1 MKKALLIAVL
11 GGMSVVACAQSK
23 APAETAKPADA
34 PAATTAPTD
43 PKVAPGSADAKAIA
57 AIRQLSSQV
66 VIDKVGPAPM
76 PGYREVVVSGQV
88 LYVSDDGRYLM
99 QGALLDMQTKRDM
112 AQATLA
118 SVRKDLLAQVPKSER
133 IIFSPPNPKY
143 TVSVFTDIECGSCRK
158 LHEEIAEYNKRGIAV
173 EYVAFPRQG
182 LDSPDYR
189 GMVSVWCAPDRRK
202 ALAILL
208 LGLWLP
214 LAALAQVKGDVAPP
228 VFRDQFEEQRFR
240 QLTHE
245 LRCVMCQ
252 NQSLADSNA
261 EIARDLRN
269 EVLVLMRQGK
279 TDAEIRDFMVARYGE
294 FVLYK
299 PRLEGGTMLLWF
311 GPLLLIL
318 IGGALVYVLVK
329 RGGKRSAVP
338 IDDKQEW

>member
-1 MKKALLIAVL
+1 MKNALLIAVL

-143 TVSVFTDIECGSCRK
+143 TVAIFTDVECGYCRK
-158 LHEEIAEYNKRGIAV
+158 MHADIAEYNKLGIGF
-173 EYVAFPRQG
+173 EYLAYPRMG
-182 LDSPDYR
+182 PGSPDFAK
-189 GMVSVWCAPDRRK
+189 MEAVWCAKDRPK
-202 ALAILL
+202 ALTEA
-208 LGLWLP
+208 
-214 LAALAQVKGDVAPP
+214 KGDDQVGAVIENLRKVPKNRPQKERTLRATVA
-228 VFRDQFEEQRFR
+228 
-240 QLTHE
+240 
-245 LRCVMCQ
+245 
-252 NQSLADSNA
+252 N
-261 EIARDLRN
+261 
-269 EVLVLMRQGK
+269 
-279 TDAEIRDFMVARYGE
+279 
-294 FVLYK
+294 
-299 PRLEGGTMLLWF
+299 WF
-311 GPLLLIL
+311 GNKLDDAAVDRI
-318 IGGALVYVLVK
+318 IGELVK
-329 RGGKRSAVP
+329 RKVIAVDQGKVRYSLP
-338 IDDKQEW
+338 H

>member
-143 TVSVFTDIECGSCRK
+143 TVAIFTDVECGYCRK
-158 LHEEIAEYNKRGIAV
+158 MHADIAEYNKLGIGF
-173 EYVAFPRQG
+173 EYLAYPRMG
-182 LDSPDYR
+182 PGSPDFAK
-189 GMVSVWCAPDRRK
+189 MEAVWCSKDRPK
-202 ALAILL
+202 ALTEA
-208 LGLWLP
+208 
-214 LAALAQVKGDVAPP
+214 KGDRAVKSERCTSPVMRHYDIGRRSGLTGTPLIVAANGMSPP
-228 VFRDQFEEQRFR
+228 GY
-240 QLTHE
+240 LPPAE
-245 LRCVMCQ
+245 LLRW
-252 NQSLADSNA
+252 LDANA
-261 EIARDLRN
+261 KL
-269 EVLVLMRQGK
+269 
-279 TDAEIRDFMVARYGE
+279 
-294 FVLYK
+294 
-299 PRLEGGTMLLWF
+299 
-311 GPLLLIL
+311 
-318 IGGALVYVLVK
+318 
-329 RGGKRSAVP
+329 
-338 IDDKQEW
+338 